1 MLKLTKLSIILL
13 FILLV
18 QKKMYAQVSN
28 SETIH
33 VEGVVIDKNSGNGLP
48 YTNIYVLHNSVGV
61 ISNENGFYSL
71 NVQNLELTDTLRFQY
86 VGYQDFN
93 ITIGDLKQNADVE
106 LLEKVNTLGE
116 MLIFGAPPNPK
127 SIVKKVLENQALNYE
142 TTSRLQNVFIRERQN
157 QDIKELE
164 IDFNRSSLKTI
175 DASLFKEIEQKVSK
189 DIIWYTDFL
198 GNAYFSKNE
207 EGKNLFKINPIKVV
221 SMQEEG
227 FGNTKDIEKIFTD
240 LAKETYEEQYWKI
253 KTGIFSQKINLEND
267 STEDSLADGTQKL
280 KYYKSNI
287 RREFKFQSFENE
299 NHWEFL
305 HKTGKY
311 DYTLVGGSRVN
322 NENVYIIDF
331 VPDGSGIYQGR
342 LIIAFDNYALIRAD
356 FNYAEGKTGRDINIL
371 GVGYSQNQFEGSIFF
386 EKQNSKYHLKYL
398 SKQDEVSYSV
408 ERKMS
413 LLKKQE
419 RWLFDKELEEIKLGL
434 NLVIKNQS
442 SVEVLVLETDLITLK
457 EYNNIEQQKLMKVIY
472 VDQFND
478 ELWEGFSIIQP
489 TKQMKTYT
497 KIH

>member
-1 MLKLTKLSIILL
+1 M
-13 FILLV
+13 
-18 QKKMYAQVSN
+18 
-28 SETIH
+28 
-33 VEGVVIDKNSGNGLP
+33 
-48 YTNIYVLHNSVGV
+48 
-61 ISNENGFYSL
+61 
-71 NVQNLELTDTLRFQY
+71 
-86 VGYQDFN
+86 
-93 ITIGDLKQNADVE
+93 
-106 LLEKVNTLGE
+106 
-116 MLIFGAPPNPK
+116 
-127 SIVKKVLENQALNYE
+127 
-142 TTSRLQNVFIRERQN
+142 
-157 QDIKELE
+157 
-164 IDFNRSSLKTI
+164 
-175 DASLFKEIEQKVSK
+175 
-189 DIIWYTDFL
+189 
-198 GNAYFSKNE
+198 
-207 EGKNLFKINPIKVV
+207 
-221 SMQEEG
+221 
-227 FGNTKDIEKIFTD
+227 
-240 LAKETYEEQYWKI
+240 
-253 KTGIFSQKINLEND
+253 
-267 STEDSLADGTQKL
+267 
-280 KYYKSNI
+280 
-287 RREFKFQSFENE
+287 
-299 NHWEFL
+299 
-305 HKTGKY
+305 
-311 DYTLVGGSRVN
+311 VGGSRVN